1 MKNSLFLL
9 FLLIFGATNAQKTS
23 FDIVVM
29 DKVVGEANLVKKIIG
44 EGKYSLAY
52 TFDATVTML
61 FIKTVVDMDINVS
74 YDKSQLTNAKVVYKY
89 NDKLLNRNIVWDG
102 AKYNVD
108 TNGKKTALT
117 KKAFFSVMNLYE
129 KEPIG
134 IKEVFLEKQS
144 EFVAL
149 KSLGN
154 NQYSLIVD
162 GDNCTYTYK
171 NGALQKIVI
180 DAFANVTLLRKK

>member
-1 MKNSLFLL
+1 MKNSIF
-9 FLLIFGATNAQKTS
+9 FVFTLICAVSNAQKTS
-23 FDIVVM
+23 FDIVIM
-29 DKVVGEANLVKKIIG
+29 DKKVGEANLVKKVIS

-52 TFDATVTML
+52 TFDATVMLL

-74 YDKSQLTNAKVVYKY
+74 FDKSQLTNAKVVYKY
-89 NDKLLNRNIVWDG
+89 NDKLLNRSIVWDG

-108 TNGKKTALT
+108 SNGKKTTIT
-117 KKAFFSVMNLYE
+117 KKAFFTVMNLYE

-162 GDNCTYTYK
+162 GDNCIYTYK

-180 DAFANVTLLRKK
+180 DAFANVTLLRK